1 MLLDKQ
7 RHLLH
12 EVRSSAPV
20 LNFEL
25 ENKYKKIQKF
35 FFLNL
40 KNDSL
45 IKMSDLLHSYTFIY
59 TFANKGGCGGFGFYI
74 MHERNMLVIY
84 YSKLINIFIS
94 FDVTR
99 VCSGCKTGALKRN
112 DFHSGPILIT
122 PVKKLCVLYV
132 DQEFS

>member
-20 LNFEL
+20 LNFEE
-25 ENKYKKIQKF
+25 ENKYKKRKKKE
-35 FFLNL
+35 
-40 KNDSL
+40 KNDSFL
-45 IKMSDLLHSYTFIY
+45 IKISDLLHSYTFIY

>member
-20 LNFEL
+20 LNFEE
-25 ENKYKKIQKF
+25 ENKYKKRKKKE
-35 FFLNL
+35 
-40 KNDSL
+40 KNDSFL
-45 IKMSDLLHSYTFIY
+45 IKISDLLHSYTFIY

-99 VCSGCKTGALKRN
+99 VCNGCKTGELKRN

-132 DQEFS
+132 DHEFS